1 MVNQIQLFRLPLS
14 LRKFLLCHISA
25 SDVDKRIN
33 LACKGFMQL
42 TFGWCIIGG
51 VFICGSLQIQ
61 QLPLTCILSALY
73 VLMVR
78 SHFHGHLVICNRG
91 RFVGYHRI
99 FLLPYMYSISICN
112 LLCCHPF
119 LTWSMEIVPSMEMH
133 FFLMQIMCYEHHYSV
148 VE

>member
-1 MVNQIQLFRLPLS
+1 
-14 LRKFLLCHISA
+14 
-25 SDVDKRIN
+25 
-33 LACKGFMQL
+33 MQL

-51 VFICGSLQIQ
+51 VFICGSLQTQ
-61 QLPLTCILSALY
+61 QLPLTFILSALY

-78 SHFHGHLVICNRG
+78 SHFHGHMVICNRG

-119 LTWSMEIVPSMEMH
+119 LAWSMEIVPSMEMH
-133 FFLMQIMCYEHHYSV
+133 FFLMQIV
-148 VE
+148 L